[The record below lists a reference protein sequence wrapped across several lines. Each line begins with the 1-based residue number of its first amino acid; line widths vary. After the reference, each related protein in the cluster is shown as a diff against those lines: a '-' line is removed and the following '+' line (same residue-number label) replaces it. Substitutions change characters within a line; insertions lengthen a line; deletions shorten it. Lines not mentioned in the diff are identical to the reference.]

1 MGDASLFNITFRM
14 GSGDGTVVT
23 AMISAVDDTAVEG
36 DHDFTVSIEST
47 TNPLATVGI
56 SSVTA
61 TIIDNDRKS
70 NLRYKRYFYNVFFLH
85 SFLTLQLVVFLFK
98 WKRQLCLWMK
108 MLQVGQ

>member
-1 MGDASLFNITFRM
+1 MGDASLFNVTFHM
-14 GSGDGTVVT
+14 GAGSGTVVT

-36 DHDFTVSIEST
+36 DHEFTVSIEST

-70 NLRYKRYFYNVFFLH
+70 NLRYKRYFYNVFVYTH
-85 SFLTLQLVVFLFK
+85 S
-98 WKRQLCLWMK
+98 
-108 MLQVGQ
+108 

>member
-1 MGDASLFNITFRM
+1 MGDASLFNVTFRM

-36 DHDFTVSIEST
+36 DHEFTVSIEST
-47 TNPLATVGI
+47 TSPLATVGI

-70 NLRYKRYFYNVFFLH
+70 NLRYERYLYNVFFL
-85 SFLTLQLVVFLFK
+85 
-98 WKRQLCLWMK
+98 
-108 MLQVGQ
+108 